1 MIATPDDPRGAE
13 QSQDPSMEEI
23 LASIRRIM
31 LDEQAR
37 LKGAQ
42 DGQGEA
48 GPQDGDE
55 RDETAPVTPALL
67 VLDDS
72 MAVRAPETTAEPA
85 ATPPAERFSGV
96 STEFRLPAFH
106 LVEQDAYP
114 AEGPAQP
121 APVAITILESP
132 AMENAAAET
141 TGPAPSDGER
151 GTGDRGTGLT
161 PREVQELLAPAVAAA
176 ASSSVEALLR
186 QLEAERQASLQGP
199 LAASITIEEAVRSEL
214 RPMLKAWLDEH
225 LPDIVE
231 RVVKAEIAR
240 LTFRHSA

>member
-1 MIATPDDPRGAE
+1 
-13 QSQDPSMEEI
+13 MEEI

-37 LKGAQ
+37 LKGGRGTEA
-42 DGQGEA
+42 GQGEA
-48 GPQDGDE
+48 GPQAE
-55 RDETAPVTPALL
+55 FRDDAAPVPPSLL

-72 MAVRAPETTAEPA
+72 MAVRAAEAAPEA
-85 ATPPAERFSGV
+85 AAPPQAERFSGV

-106 LVEQDAYP
+106 LAEQDAYP

-121 APVAITILESP
+121 APMAITMLEVP
-132 AMENAAAET
+132 AMENAAVET
-141 TGPAPSDGER
+141 TGPAPSQE
-151 GTGDRGTGLT
+151 RGTGLT

-186 QLEAERQASLQGP
+186 QLEAERQASLQTP